1 MEGLTRRP
9 QHTRTP
15 MHGSIRKKY
24 AMATDSMTDSFMRNL
39 PNLLC
44 AVALLALSASAAA
57 ASPPKSG
64 TSFLE
69 TWKDPDAQPLQLKGA
84 KVVAVVMMNDPKAR
98 RLAEDALAKEITKLG
113 AQGVP
118 MYSIA
123 PAGVA
128 PKEGESQT
136 RALVEA
142 AGAKG
147 IVVMR
152 PVDVNHRTVQTV
164 TPSSADTYGGYW
176 GGYYGIGWNDPW
188 TDFNPD
194 VDTDLVI
201 TIETFVFSLP
211 QNKLVWTGTS
221 ETINPRNAEKFVH
234 ALATETAKELKR
246 LGLVGQ

>member
-128 PKEGESQT
+128 PKEGGQDGPTEQVPA
-136 RALVEA
+136 RASR
-142 AGAKG
+142 AGRRA
-147 IVVMR
+147 
-152 PVDVNHRTVQTV
+152 
-164 TPSSADTYGGYW
+164 
-176 GGYYGIGWNDPW
+176 GWSVRED
-188 TDFNPD
+188 DRG
-194 VDTDLVI
+194 
-201 TIETFVFSLP
+201 SC
-211 QNKLVWTGTS
+211 S
-221 ETINPRNAEKFVH
+221 
-234 ALATETAKELKR
+234 
-246 LGLVGQ
+246 

>member
-1 MEGLTRRP
+1 
-9 QHTRTP
+9 
-15 MHGSIRKKY
+15 
-24 AMATDSMTDSFMRNL
+24 MATDSMTNSFMRHL
-39 PNLLC
+39 PKLLC
-44 AVALLALSASAAA
+44 AVALIALSAYAAA
-57 ASPPKSG
+57 APPKTG

-69 TWKDPDAQPLQLKGA
+69 TWKDPDAQPLQVRGE

-98 RLAEDALAKEITKLG
+98 RRAEDALAKEISKLG
-113 AQGVP
+113 PKGVP

-123 PAGVA
+123 PAGVT

-136 RALVEA
+136 RAIVEA

-152 PVDVNHRTVQTV
+152 PVDVNHRAVQTV
-164 TPSSADTYGGYW
+164 TPSSNDTYGGYW

-194 VDTDLVI
+194 VDTDLVV
-201 TIETFVFSLP
+201 TIEIFVFSLP

-234 ALATETAKELKR
+234 AVATETAKELKR
-246 LGLVGQ
+246 VGLVGQ